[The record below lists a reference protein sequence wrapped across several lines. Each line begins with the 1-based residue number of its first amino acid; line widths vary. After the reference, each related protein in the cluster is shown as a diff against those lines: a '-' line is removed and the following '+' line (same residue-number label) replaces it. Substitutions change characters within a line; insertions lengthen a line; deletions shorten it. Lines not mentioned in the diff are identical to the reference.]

1 MTNGRPIGEDDL
13 HAFVDG
19 FLDTERR
26 LAVERYLTDHPDAA
40 ARIAGWQAANKALRE
55 AIGWKA
61 QQPVP
66 VALNVARLVEARLAR
81 RWSNWRIAA
90 GVVLAL
96 MIGAGSGWMARG
108 PGAPTG
114 VASVGMEAMATYHM
128 FAADD
133 MHPVEFSA
141 DQRPQLVN
149 WISRRLG
156 RHVAPPDLS
165 KSGYQFMGA
174 RLVATPLGPACMFVY
189 SDAKQNRIELYVRPM
204 EKRDMQAPMRPMQ
217 AKHMAG
223 YTWANDGLGFGVVAG
238 QPMPAL
244 HEISNQVR
252 SEMGSQI

>member
-1 MTNGRPIGEDDL
+1 MTDGRPISEDDL
-13 HAFVDG
+13 HAFVDD

-26 LAVERYLTDHPDAA
+26 PVVERYLTDHPDTA
-40 ARIAGWQAANKALRE
+40 ARVAGWEAANKALRE
-55 AIGWKA
+55 AVGWKA

-66 VALNVARLVEARLAR
+66 AALNVGRLVEARLAR
-81 RWSNWRIAA
+81 RRPDWRIAA
-90 GVVLAL
+90 GIVMAV
-96 MIGAGSGWMARG
+96 MIGAGSGWVARG

-114 VASVGMEAMATYHM
+114 IASVGMEAMATYHM

-133 MHPVEFSA
+133 TLPVEFGA
-141 DQRPQLVN
+141 DQRPQLVS
-149 WISRRLG
+149 WISQRLG

-174 RLVATPLGPACMFVY
+174 RLVATPQGPAGMFLY

-217 AKHMAG
+217 TEHMTG
-223 YTWANDGLGFGVVAG
+223 YTWANAGLGFAVVAG

-244 HEISNQVR
+244 HELSNQVR
-252 SEMGSQI
+252 SQMEDQI